1 MRYEVTARYGLAT
14 LKPES
19 ADSGRRA
26 AADQSYLTP
35 CVTTWLVA
43 GSIVIVC
50 MIWIMS
56 SGFSF
61 TLPYHLWLVSYPVGI
76 LIVTHYYGKRR
87 AAPHIRMMCSAGLG
101 SILFFIIYT
110 AVITILSYLVASLN
124 FPLYDRELAQWDAAI
139 GFDWKAFLG
148 WVNSHPLIGKILIW
162 SYHSSIIQL
171 VVIILLL
178 SMTMKISRLQELC
191 DLYVMTSLVTI
202 VLSGL
207 FPAAGAYAYHAPE
220 PMLFNSLNPNAG
232 LWHIEHYEGLRNGSY
247 RLIELGQMQG
257 LVTFP
262 SFHTCFAITL
272 AWCFRDFRWLFPIA
286 IAFCGAVL
294 LSTLTEGGHYLVDVL
309 AGIVITI
316 ACIVLRQMFVSVSP
330 NESATAHKR
339 AWLRDHRWSSDDRRE
354 PGAA

>member
-1 MRYEVTARYGLAT
+1 MQYQVTVRYDLANV
-14 LKPES
+14 KRKS
-19 ADSGRRA
+19 ANHDGRP
-26 AADQSYLTP
+26 AADLSSLTP
-35 CVTTWLVA
+35 CFTTWLIS
-43 GSIVIVC
+43 GLIGLMCI
-50 MIWIMS
+50 IWIMS

-61 TLPYHLWLVSYPVGI
+61 TWPYHLWPVSYPVGI
-76 LIVTHYYGKRR
+76 LIASHYYGKRR
-87 AAPHIRMMCSAGLG
+87 AAPQIRMMCHAGIC
-101 SILFFIIYT
+101 SILFFVIYT

-162 SYHSSIIQL
+162 IYHSSVVQL

-178 SMTMKISRLQELC
+178 SITIKTSRLQELC
-191 DLYVMTSLVTI
+191 DLYVMTSVI
-202 VLSGL
+202 AVVLSGL
-207 FPAAGAYAYHAPE
+207 VPAAGAYAYHAPE
-220 PMLFNSLNPNAG
+220 PALFNNLNSNAG

-286 IAFCGAVL
+286 IVVTGAVL
-294 LSTLTEGGHYLVDVL
+294 ISTLTEGGHYLVDVL

-316 ACIVLRQMFVSVSP
+316 ACIVLRQMVVTDRLPIMPQRGMSV
-330 NESATAHKR
+330 AK
-339 AWLRDHRWSSDDRRE
+339 
-354 PGAA
+354 

>member
-1 MRYEVTARYGLAT
+1 MRHEATARYGLAT
-14 LKPES
+14 FKPES
-19 ADSGRRA
+19 AESDRRA

-35 CVTTWLVA
+35 CLTIWLLA
-43 GSIVIVC
+43 GSIIIVC
-50 MIWIMS
+50 IIWIMS

-61 TLPYHLWLVSYPVGI
+61 RWPYQLWPVSYPIGV
-76 LIVTHYYGKRR
+76 LIATHYYGKRR
-87 AAPHIRMMCSAGLG
+87 AAPHVRMMCGAGIC
-101 SILFFIIYT
+101 STLFFVIYT
-110 AVITILSYLVASLN
+110 ATITVLSYLVASLN
-124 FPLYDRELAQWDAAI
+124 FPLYDRELAQWDAAL

-148 WVNSHPLIGKILIW
+148 WVNAHPLIGKILLWI
-162 SYHSSIIQL
+162 YHSSVVQL

-178 SMTMKISRLQELC
+178 SITKKISKLQELC

-202 VLSGL
+202 VLAGL

-220 PMLFNSLNPNAG
+220 PTLFNNLNPNAG

-286 IAFCGAVL
+286 IVITATVL
-294 LSTLTEGGHYLVDVL
+294 ISTLTEGGHYLVDVL
-309 AGIVITI
+309 AGIVIAI
-316 ACIVLRQMFVSVSP
+316 ACIVLRQMVVTDRLTIMPQRRMSV
-330 NESATAHKR
+330 TK
-339 AWLRDHRWSSDDRRE
+339 
-354 PGAA
+354 

>member
-1 MRYEVTARYGLAT
+1 MRYEATARYSLAT

-26 AADQSYLTP
+26 TADQSYLTP
-35 CVTTWLVA
+35 CVTMWLVA
-43 GSIVIVC
+43 GSIVIIC

-56 SGFSF
+56 CGFSL
-61 TLPYHLWLVSYPVGI
+61 TWPYRLWPVSYPAGI
-76 LIVTHYYGKRR
+76 LVATHYYGKRR
-87 AAPHIRMMCSAGLG
+87 AASQIPMICGAG
-101 SILFFIIYT
+101 ICTTLFFVIYT
-110 AVITILSYLVASLN
+110 ATITVLSYLVASLN
-124 FPLYDRELAQWDAAI
+124 FPLYDRDLAQWDAAI

-148 WVNSHPLIGKILIW
+148 WVNSNPLIGKILIW
-162 SYHSSIIQL
+162 GYHSSIVQL

-178 SMTMKISRLQELC
+178 SMTMKISRLKELC
-191 DLYVMTSLVTI
+191 DLYVMTSLITI
-202 VLSGL
+202 VLAGL

-220 PMLFNSLNPNAG
+220 SALFNNLNPNAG

-247 RLIELGQMQG
+247 RLIGLGQMQG

-286 IAFCGAVL
+286 IAVCGAVL
-294 LSTLTEGGHYLVDVL
+294 VSTLTEGGHYLVDVL

-316 ACIVLRQMFVSVSP
+316 ACIVLRQMIV
-330 NESATAHKR
+330 T
-339 AWLRDHRWSSDDRRE
+339 DRLTITPQRE
-354 PGAA
+354 NVCSQMRNV